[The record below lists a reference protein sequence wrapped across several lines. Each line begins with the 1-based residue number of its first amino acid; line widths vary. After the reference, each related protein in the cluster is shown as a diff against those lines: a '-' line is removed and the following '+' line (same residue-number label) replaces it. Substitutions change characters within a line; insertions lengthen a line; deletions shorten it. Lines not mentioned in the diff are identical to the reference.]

1 MVSKGKKT
9 SSHKS
14 RPAENNRKQDG
25 FQNVSNVRGKTHG
38 KSLVSKSQMKD
49 TRRAEKLSCQP
60 MYRRI
65 KEKVVGMAN
74 SFAKQEIV
82 ALTTHNEFL
91 QDPKV
96 DIEWEVRA
104 VVKIDNKVVQF
115 SALSQTKIVDPPQQ
129 FRELKPDA
137 LLDEEIETLSTQLGR
152 DTKRNEDEA
161 QKGRSKESGQR
172 QNSPKRSAKPQPQ
185 PPPTIAVAPKEK
197 VRAPFINNNAKIAQR
212 KVLESSSDE
221 DETVGPGF
229 SGSAPPKKKA
239 RMVTSTPVMSG
250 KKQRGSATGKGRG
263 GKGRGG
269 KGRGGTV
276 GGGPGGSRVV
286 TSNKKG
292 RGTRGSLGKCKHFI
306 SYKTAI

>member
-14 RPAENNRKQDG
+14 RPAENNRKQNG

-38 KSLVSKSQMKD
+38 KSLVSKSQIKD
-49 TRRAEKLSCQP
+49 TRRAGKLSCQP

-82 ALTTHNEFL
+82 ALTTHNELL

-172 QNSPKRSAKPQPQ
+172 QNSPKRSAKAQ

-197 VRAPFINNNAKIAQR
+197 VRGFNNNNAKSAQR

-269 KGRGGTV
+269 TV

-306 SYKTAI
+306 

>member
-1 MVSKGKKT
+1 MSQKNS

-14 RPAENNRKQDG
+14 RPAENNRKEEG
-25 FQNVSNVRGKTHG
+25 FKNVSNVRGKTHG
-38 KSLVSKSQMKD
+38 KSLVSKSQIKD
-49 TRRAEKLSCQP
+49 NRRAGKLSCQP

-104 VVKIDNKVVQF
+104 VVKIENKVVQF
-115 SALSQTKIVDPPQQ
+115 TASSQTKIVDPPQQ
-129 FRELKPDA
+129 LKELKPDA
-137 LLDEEIETLSTQLGR
+137 VLDVEIETLSTQLNS
-152 DTKRNEDEA
+152 KRNEDEA
-161 QKGRSKESGQR
+161 QKGR
-172 QNSPKRSAKPQPQ
+172 PKKSAKPQ
-185 PPPTIAVAPKEK
+185 PPPTIAVTSK
-197 VRAPFINNNAKIAQR
+197 VNNNGKSAQR

-250 KKQRGSATGKGRG
+250 NKQRGSAKGKARG

-269 KGRGGTV
+269 RV
-276 GGGPGGSRVV
+276 GGGTKGSRMV

-292 RGTRGSLGKCKHFI
+292 RGTRGSLGKCRHFI
-306 SYKTAI
+306 

>member
-161 QKGRSKESGQR
+161 QKGR
-172 QNSPKRSAKPQPQ
+172 PKKSAKPQ
-185 PPPTIAVAPKEK
+185 PPPTIAVTSKD
-197 VRAPFINNNAKIAQR
+197 NNNGKSAQR

-250 KKQRGSATGKGRG
+250 KKQRGSAKGKGRG
-263 GKGRGG
+263 GR
-269 KGRGGTV
+269 V

-292 RGTRGSLGKCKHFI
+292 RETRGSLGECRHFI
-306 SYKTAI
+306 